1 MPIDNFFRLKERL
14 ELKKYVK
21 SDNVDKK
28 HYIPFSGSPRKH
40 PYEQTRVILIVDPFS
55 ENTFFY
61 EFNIEDIAMVEELP
75 SIANL
80 KGDSVSIVRLW
91 VKKQTIA
98 LQCTP
103 FIVDSF
109 QDKERNKPPD

>member
-1 MPIDNFFRLKERL
+1 MPIDNFLKLKERL

-21 SDNVDKK
+21 SDNIDKNR
-28 HYIPFSGSPRKH
+28 YIPFSGSPRKH

-61 EFNIEDIAMVEELP
+61 EFNIEDIAFVDELS

-91 VKKQTIA
+91 VKRQTIA

-103 FIVDSF
+103 FIVDSLHDF
-109 QDKERNKPPD
+109 DKK

>member
-1 MPIDNFFRLKERL
+1 MTIDNFLKLKERL

-21 SDNVDKK
+21 SDSIDKK
-28 HYIPFSGSPRKH
+28 RYIPFSGSPRKH

-61 EFNIEDIAMVEELP
+61 EFNIDDIAFVDELP

-103 FIVDSF
+103 FIVDSLYNF
-109 QDKERNKPPD
+109 NKK